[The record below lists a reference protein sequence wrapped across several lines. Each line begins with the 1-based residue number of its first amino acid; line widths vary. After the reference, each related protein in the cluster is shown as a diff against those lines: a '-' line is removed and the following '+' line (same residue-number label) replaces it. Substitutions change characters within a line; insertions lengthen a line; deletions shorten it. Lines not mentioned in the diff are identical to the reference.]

1 MSKLVHYQQSFIL
14 TIMLRPSPPLDLTLD
29 HAQWMIKAAIS
40 KAEELSIP
48 VTICIRDRHDNL
60 VAHIRMKN
68 AFLGSVDLACQKA
81 RTSALFPAPSSAI
94 SENGALQLSNGIISG
109 VQGALPLVTSQGNH
123 LGSVGV
129 SGAYSGEMDE
139 EIAKVAADM
148 LDEVL
153 NEVCYLDK
161 WTATGEVP
169 NKLVVTPPAALDI
182 TFNNKKIFPNDM
194 VITEDMLN
202 KPTLNWKTES
212 DALYTIFLIDFGIER
227 LEGLQFVHWLVTNV
241 KDGARVEEGDEVRLD
256 ISYKIKKFLLP
267 G

>member
-1 MSKLVHYQQSFIL
+1 M
-14 TIMLRPSPPLDLTLD
+14 
-29 HAQWMIKAAIS
+29 
-40 KAEELSIP
+40 
-48 VTICIRDRHDNL
+48 
-60 VAHIRMKN
+60 
-68 AFLGSVDLACQKA
+68 
-81 RTSALFPAPSSAI
+81 
-94 SENGALQLSNGIISG
+94 
-109 VQGALPLVTSQGNH
+109 VTSQGAH

-182 TFNNKKIFPNDM
+182 TFNNKKIFPNDL

-202 KPTLNWKTES
+202 KPTLNWKTENGT
-212 DALYTIFLIDFGIER
+212 LYTVFLIDFGIER

-241 KDGARVEEGDEVRLD
+241 KDGARVEEGDEVRGF
-256 ISYKIKKFLLP
+256 IRYFIQN
-267 G
+267 